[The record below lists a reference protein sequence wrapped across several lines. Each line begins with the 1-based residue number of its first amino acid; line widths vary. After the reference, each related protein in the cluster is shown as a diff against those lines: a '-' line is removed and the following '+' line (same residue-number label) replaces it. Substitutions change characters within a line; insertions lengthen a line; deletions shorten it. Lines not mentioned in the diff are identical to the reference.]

1 MSNTITIML
10 EMRILLKYIFKI
22 LSLNQLSSVIKKCIP
37 LQNISEK
44 FIKNELYNFSI
55 TYL

>member
-1 MSNTITIML
+1 
-10 EMRILLKYIFKI
+10 MRILLKYIFKI